1 MTKRDYVSEITKV
14 SEKMDL
20 VNKTVEFFK
29 IQIEEEINRCVET
42 EKYPKSFSFE
52 EKMNEHKFKMGLI
65 LNKLHLEEK
74 EITALEK
81 SVIKLKKKYKRLL

>member
-29 IQIEEEINRCVET
+29 IQIEEEINRCGET
-42 EKYPKSFSFE
+42 EKYPKSFF
-52 EKMNEHKFKMGLI
+52 
-65 LNKLHLEEK
+65 
-74 EITALEK
+74 T
-81 SVIKLKKKYKRLL
+81 